1 MALSAVLTSP
11 RRAARTSLLMGAL
24 AMAAALGGSEAVYRV
39 AGAFW
44 GAVCFAVVFL
54 AIIQL
59 ALFVSARRPA
69 DRQLVALLAVA
80 SLVPLDRLLVLSAP
94 TLPFLRLDPN
104 ALWVLPMGL
113 AGAYAYQARWLLS
126 KQRPLLRLPGPGRRP
141 LAIQTAV
148 AITGLALG
156 VLGADAVA
164 YTGPHALIYP
174 DAAKWTGVALFALA
188 GGVGELAWRGVLQPV
203 AAEAAGPMGV
213 VACFVASAYVS
224 VAWMGLS
231 AAGPVIVL
239 SGLTSVV
246 VYRTR
251 CLSGAVAGGILLNL
265 LMAMLR

>member
-1 MALSAVLTSP
+1 MAVSAALTSP
-11 RRAARTSLLMGAL
+11 RPAARTSLLMGASAL
-24 AMAAALGGSEAVYRV
+24 AAGLGGSEAAYRV
-39 AGAFW
+39 YGPFW
-44 GAVCFAVVFL
+44 GAVCFAVLFL
-54 AIIQL
+54 AIVQL
-59 ALFVSARRPA
+59 ALLVCARRPA
-69 DRQLVALLAVA
+69 DRQSVALLAVA

-94 TLPFLRLDPN
+94 ILPFLRLDPN

-113 AGAYAYQARWLLS
+113 ASVYAYQVRWLPSTYL
-126 KQRPLLRLPGPGRRP
+126 PLLRLPGPGRRP
-141 LAIQTAV
+141 LAIQTAM
-148 AITGLALG
+148 AISGAVLG
-156 VLGADAVA
+156 VLGADLVA

-174 DAAKWTGVALFALA
+174 DAAKWTGVILFALA

-203 AAEAAGPMGV
+203 AADAAGPMGV
-213 VACFVASAYVS
+213 TACFIASAYVS
-224 VAWMGLS
+224 IAWMGFS

>member
-1 MALSAVLTSP
+1 MAVSAVLTRP
-11 RRAARTSLLMGAL
+11 RRAARTSLVTGAL
-24 AMAAALGGSEAVYRV
+24 ALAAALGGSEAVYRV
-39 AGAFW
+39 VGQFW
-44 GAVCFAVVFL
+44 GAVCFAVIFL
-54 AIIQL
+54 VIVQL
-59 ALFVSARRPA
+59 ALLVSARRPA
-69 DRQLVALLAVA
+69 DRQLIALLAAA

-113 AGAYAYQARWLLS
+113 AGVYAYRARWLLS
-126 KQRPLLRLPGPGRRP
+126 KRRPLLRLPGPGRRP

-148 AITGLALG
+148 AITGA
-156 VLGADAVA
+156 VLGALGA
-164 YTGPHALIYP
+164 YTVPYVGPHALTYP

-203 AAEAAGPMGV
+203 AADAAGPMGV
-213 VACFVASAYVS
+213 VACFAASAYVS
-224 VAWMGLS
+224 VAWMGFI

-246 VYRTR
+246 VCRTR
-251 CLSGAVAGGILLNL
+251 CLCGAVAGGILLNL